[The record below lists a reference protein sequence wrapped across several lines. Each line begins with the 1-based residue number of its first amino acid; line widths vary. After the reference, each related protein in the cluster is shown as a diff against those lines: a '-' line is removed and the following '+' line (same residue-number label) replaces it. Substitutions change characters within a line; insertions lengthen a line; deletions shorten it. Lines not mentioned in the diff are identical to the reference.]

1 MIYPGYLLNP
11 GDLFQVEPDRV
22 MFATGKAKDPGTGK
36 VKSQAGESGESDSQA
51 EAQAVEE
58 KEPEESAA
66 EQTKSSDEENAP
78 EEDPR
83 ETLKS
88 LLTQA
93 KGLLS
98 SVPDKVPG
106 KRKQDV
112 RAFQRAVKRTLSKSK
127 TSTILTD
134 SLEAQFLELKNILKV
149 PDQLP
154 EKSQDK
160 SKEEADQEKKQEEVN
175 KDPNAS
181 SDTAESSASTD
192 RVKFDMD
199 SLTDSDIR
207 ALHRAMSLLRDNPI
221 DPAKPYATP
230 WSPRDFMSA
239 FAFIPR
245 YLEVNQNI
253 CAAVYLRHPV
263 ARPGLA
269 EVPSPYNESTQGEA
283 FAWYLRRR

>member
-11 GDLFQVEPDRV
+11 GDLFQVDPDRV
-22 MFATGKAKDPGTGK
+22 MFATGKPKDPGTGK
-36 VKSQAGESGESDSQA
+36 VKSQAVESKESDT
-51 EAQAVEE
+51 QAVEE
-58 KEPEESAA
+58 TEPEESPVA
-66 EQTKSSDEENAP
+66 ETESSDAEAES

-98 SVPDKVPG
+98 SVPDRVPG

-112 RAFQRAVKRTLSKSK
+112 RAFQRAVKRTLSRS
-127 TSTILTD
+127 TSSTILTD
-134 SLEAQFLELKNILKV
+134 SLEAQFLELKNILKI

-154 EKSQDK
+154 EKDK
-160 SKEEADQEKKQEEVN
+160 SKEATDQDKKQEEVN

-181 SDTAESSASTD
+181 SDTSETSASTD
-192 RVKFDMD
+192 RVKVDME

-207 ALHRAMSLLRDNPI
+207 ALHRALALLRDKPI

-230 WSPRDFMSA
+230 WSPRDFMCA

-269 EVPSPYNESTQGEA
+269 EVPSPYNEHTQGEA